1 MENRGGE
8 RRGEEGR
15 GGEGRRK
22 GRINCSCNCFRNS
35 VCLSVCQV
43 ELCEYVK
50 VGRCVYSVKVE
61 KGNVNLHPERD
72 VQDFNAQMD
81 RDQLCSLVMEVIPTS
96 SCLLFCPTKK
106 SCQNVATLLATCL
119 PQ

>member
-1 MENRGGE
+1 MLIRTS
-8 RRGEEGR
+8 
-15 GGEGRRK
+15 K
-22 GRINCSCNCFRNS
+22 MVS
-35 VCLSVCQV
+35 VCLCQV

-50 VGRCVYSVKVE
+50 VERCVYSVKVE
-61 KGNVNLHPERD
+61 RGNVNFHPERD

-81 RDQLCSLVMEVIPTS
+81 RDQLCSLVMEVVPDS

-119 PQ
+119 PR